1 MKLTL
6 HNIGLIQHAEVKLD
20 GITVI
25 VGNNSTG
32 KSTIGR
38 ALYLYCNSL
47 NGMAQYIQN
56 DRQKA
61 ILQEL
66 NKRSESLD
74 LICKRITNA
83 KRKRKLDESQ
93 AQRKLTAA
101 SLSTCSSDDETKV
114 REIINEYA
122 KKHAALYN
130 INLLAFQKEK
140 GFLQWIFI
148 TSDNVID
155 ILEKSDDDLG
165 KRRISEKLEE
175 NFGGQ
180 ITRIPHKGE
189 INATHDF
196 ESYIEVENSSNEVN
210 KIYFERNKKAG
221 KDVCLSYLHNFAV
234 DYTPVYIENPRVI
247 DKLSYQFLWGKEDT
261 LEALFT
267 PSSGEYKKS
276 EGLNDFDY
284 LVQNL
289 LSSLTSS
296 QETLISAL
304 KVLGMNTDPTMSQ
317 LEQYSENVNI
327 LEKEIDEIIGGQ
339 LVKSDQ
345 KGSKFAQDNL
355 ERNIEIYNMSTGIK
369 ALSLLR
375 LGIEKGCIESG
386 GILILDEPEINLHPE
401 WQIKYAKI
409 IVKMQRLLNLKIII
423 TTHSPYFMQAIEY
436 SSKLDGTFNKY
447 HCYLA
452 EYFKGQSRISCV
464 DQFPSLGYKKLVE
477 AFAELEQMKQQC
489 ERIDEV

>member
-1 MKLTL
+1 M
-6 HNIGLIQHAEVKLD
+6 
-20 GITVI
+20 
-25 VGNNSTG
+25 
-32 KSTIGR
+32 
-38 ALYLYCNSL
+38 
-47 NGMAQYIQN
+47 
-56 DRQKA
+56 
-61 ILQEL
+61 
-66 NKRSESLD
+66 
-74 LICKRITNA
+74 
-83 KRKRKLDESQ
+83 
-93 AQRKLTAA
+93 
-101 SLSTCSSDDETKV
+101 
-114 REIINEYA
+114 
-122 KKHAALYN
+122 
-130 INLLAFQKEK
+130 
-140 GFLQWIFI
+140 
-148 TSDNVID
+148 
-155 ILEKSDDDLG
+155 EKSDDDLG